1 MKSCLRFYLVTAPT
15 LSAVYKWLK
24 LIILFVV
31 FAEREKE
38 RRKNGAADPMRV
50 R

>member
-24 LIILFVV
+24 LIIVFVV
-31 FAEREKE
+31 FAERERDAKME
-38 RRKNGAADPMRV
+38 PPIQ
-50 R
+50 